1 MTTTTSTLE
10 TIKRIANNIHKY
22 AKGGANTYQGQ
33 GWSHTCGT
41 KEVKFYGEVQEI
53 KRLAKRED
61 IEVRKASR
69 GIHLVYTDKETDTD
83 YYIIYEPA
91 QYIGRPD
98 KLMADITYNVTIAN
112 S

>member
-22 AKGGANTYQGQ
+22 AKGGTYSYEGQ

-61 IEVRKASR
+61 IQSMKVSR
-69 GIHLVYTDKETDTD
+69 GLHLVYIDAETDTE
-83 YYIIYEPA
+83 YAIIYEPA

-98 KLMADITYNVTIAN
+98 KLMADVTYNVTIAN

>member
-10 TIKRIANNIHKY
+10 TIKRIASNVHKY
-22 AKGGANTYQGQ
+22 AKGGTYSYEGN

-41 KEVKFYGEVQEI
+41 KEVKFYGEVQEL

-61 IEVRKASR
+61 IENIKC
-69 GIHLVYTDKETDTD
+69 GIGLHLVFTDKATDTE
-83 YYIIYEPA
+83 YAIVYEPA

-98 KLMADITYNVTIAN
+98 KIMADITYNVTVAN